1 MYRLRVA
8 DLQSLILV
16 YSVWP
21 WYSTWAIRE
30 RQSCTQKLYS
40 RLQDVTSNIQYVS
53 ADWYTLISQ
62 GLKQVAVR
70 WATWVLFLQV
80 SETLCC
86 PSAIFSAT
94 SLPCINKRF
103 AVKNSGIS
111 CLALI
116 FNLSIPKLIILCS
129 KLRDMTSSIPFFSV
143 DRYKLMA
150 QWLRRVAVS
159 RGAWVQILQGTETFC
174 LPSAILRGT
183 EPVSALARALLYC
196 CALYN
201 FYFLDFLSGD
211 LALTGFYFLTWT
223 SDFNCFGALGVGPG
237 ARTWLLAWRMGR
249 DFSFC
254 RASEQKCLKRLG
266 HCFPLNFRK
275 HWKSNG
281 PSWRFFQPS
290 SLRLIARVEKGA
302 LKTVETNTT
311 LCPQLSSPKLLVWT
325 AGPI

>member
-1 MYRLRVA
+1 MPFRYLHWL
-8 DLQSLILV
+8 DCKDFLSNLLLKLIIFCFTDQPPITQSPR
-16 YSVWP
+16 SVLNFKFSIFTFQGW
-21 WYSTWAIRE
+21 WDTEWVLSKNCAKRKK
-30 RQSCTQKLYS
+30 KL
-40 RLQDVTSNIQYVS
+40 RLQTMSN
-53 ADWYTLISQ
+53 
-62 GLKQVAVR
+62 
-70 WATWVLFLQV
+70 
-80 SETLCC
+80 
-86 PSAIFSAT
+86 AII
-94 SLPCINKRF
+94 CIDKRF

-111 CLALI
+111 CLVLI

-183 EPVSALARALLYC
+183 ELVSALARALLYC

-281 PSWRFFQPS
+281 PSWGFFQPS